1 MRIIQFH
8 RWDSMEPPYRKA
20 ITVYF
25 FGWCGTLY
33 YGQGI
38 YAEYIGKGHHLRM
51 SLSEF
56 KKIVRNQVGGD
67 GMKRVK
73 NYYPKRFWY
82 RKPKRWRPIP
92 MSLSRT
98 RTRGGESFG
107 KKDQKPAEQEDGQTT
122 HQREREVYHSSG
134 IDFLHPLG
142 TENQEH
148 DPQSHRE

>member
-25 FGWCGTLY
+25 FGWCRTLY

-38 YAEYIGKGHHLRM
+38 YAEYIGKGHHRRM
-51 SLSEF
+51 SLGEF
-56 KKIVRNQVGGD
+56 KKIVRNQKEGD

-82 RKPKRWRPIP
+82 RKPKRWRLIP
-92 MSLSRT
+92 MSLSQT
-98 RTRGGESFG
+98 GKKGGEPFG
-107 KKDQKPAEQEDGQTT
+107 NTTEKPAQQKGSETVHQGKRKT
-122 HQREREVYHSSG
+122 HHPSG
-134 IDFLHPLG
+134 INLLHPSG

-148 DPQSHRE
+148 HPQGHSE